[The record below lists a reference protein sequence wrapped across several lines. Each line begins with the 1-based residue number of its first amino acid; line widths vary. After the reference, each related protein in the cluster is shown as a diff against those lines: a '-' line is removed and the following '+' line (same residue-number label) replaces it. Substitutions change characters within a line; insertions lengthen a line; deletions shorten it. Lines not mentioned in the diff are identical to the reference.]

1 MSDSSNSRKKK
12 TGNNSWLPSV
22 GRQYGVAIALVL
34 GTAALS
40 RLSLNLAMMTGTA
53 FFLAF
58 VSKGMRRYRI
68 PKPAASPPPQVG
80 DSQLDI
86 E

>member
-1 MSDSSNSRKKK
+1 M
-12 TGNNSWLPSV
+12 
-22 GRQYGVAIALVL
+22 AIALIV

-40 RLSLNLAMMTGTA
+40 RINLNLAMMAGTG

-68 PKPAASPPPQVG
+68 PKTPSQQTFKPDNSLHPAHPT
-80 DSQLDI
+80 DDR
-86 E
+86 